1 MSRHNRRLC
10 TIRGISRASRPA
22 WRHHPQFRLDC
33 SQAIYPFSQSTTG
46 IPRLASVS
54 AAKVPIMPPPMTT
67 TLVAAG
73 ITSSEMMES
82 TYGPMNSA
90 GFYLLNSSLPR
101 GASGAWS
108 SNDWRYLSSMG
119 IFYYVGPHV
128 LVGCVDGSLY
138 SSHRYRSAVRHAR
151 ARARPHRSSDHGGG
165 GHVGFHG
172 GERICAGRAGGTRGP
187 GRSLA
192 SVSAAGA

>member
-1 MSRHNRRLC
+1 
-10 TIRGISRASRPA
+10 
-22 WRHHPQFRLDC
+22 
-33 SQAIYPFSQSTTG
+33 
-46 IPRLASVS
+46 
-54 AAKVPIMPPPMTT
+54 MPPPMTT

-82 TYGPMNSA
+82 TYGPMNSP

-119 IFYYVGPHV
+119 IFYYVRPHV

-151 ARARPHRSSDHGGG
+151 APARPHRSSDHGGG
-165 GHVGFHG
+165 GPVGVHG
-172 GERICAGRAGGTRGP
+172 GGRISAGPAGGRPGPRG
-187 GRSLA
+187 SLA
-192 SVSAAGA
+192 SCCTAAQRASQHMAAEV